1 MKSGSARV
9 EIKIPHWA
17 ARMWGS
23 NAPGWIILEKEI
35 RERLSLGDLLNDL
48 VAHHAYLK
56 KVVFDEATG
65 AVSEQIM
72 VVLNDTLVQDRDMAK
87 CELKEG
93 DSVTLLP
100 LYDGG

>member
-1 MKSGSARV
+1 MKSGSAMV
-9 EIKIPHWA
+9 QIKIPHWA

-35 RERLSLGDLLNDL
+35 GKGFTLGDLLNDL
-48 VAHHAYLK
+48 VTRHAYLQ
-56 KVVFDEATG
+56 KVVFDQSTG
-65 AVSEQIM
+65 AVSDQIM
-72 VVLNDTLVQDRDMAK
+72 VILNDSLVQDRDVAK

-100 LYDGG
+100 LYAGG